1 MDDNTGGD
9 GIFIRTSEVLRG
21 QNLSQS
27 GPLAKRNYPKLFP
40 PTLLYFLI
48 IK

>member
-1 MDDNTGGD
+1 MDDNAGGD

-27 GPLAKRNYPKLFP
+27 GPLAKRNYPKQMCIRDRF
-40 PTLLYFLI
+40 
-48 IK
+48 KGKG